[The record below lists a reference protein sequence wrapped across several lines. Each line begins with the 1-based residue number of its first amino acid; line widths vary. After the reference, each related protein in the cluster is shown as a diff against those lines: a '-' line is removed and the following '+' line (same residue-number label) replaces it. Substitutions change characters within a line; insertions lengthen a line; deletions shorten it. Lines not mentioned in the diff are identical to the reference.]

1 MSNSLSIYS
10 PQSMYSSYCH
20 DIMMIFLDWHVR
32 AVFNKFEKK
41 IQSLSVYDLVDRPVS
56 LGWRYLFAAST
67 RRSYIVHHLS
77 VSCPFSLHTQS
88 VSYIYLTIVII
99 LPSYLTLLLSYP
111 IILSYYLTLFRIALR
126 KIISIFLLCTP
137 SVITVQCSLSLD
149 NNYHNIILE

>member
-20 DIMMIFLDWHVR
+20 DIQNWMFLTFLDWHVR

-67 RRSYIVHHLS
+67 RRSYIVHHPS
-77 VSCPFSLHTQS
+77 DSCPFSLNTQS
-88 VSYIYLTIVII
+88 VSHIHLTIIII
-99 LPSYLTLLLSYP
+99 LISCHLSF
-111 IILSYYLTLFRIALR
+111 FRIALH
-126 KIISIFLLCTP
+126 KIISIFLLGPP

-149 NNYHNIILE
+149 GKYHIIFVL